1 MSEESPKVPVP
12 SSPVS
17 LKVHNPTGVFEV
29 RQMHAPRL
37 PDLNGRTIA
46 ELSNGGWQDQRIFAE
61 VRRLI
66 TGKFPD
72 VKLLPYSEFPVGS
85 ERIDRESTI
94 DMLVA
99 RGAEAV
105 ITGNAA

>member
-1 MSEESPKVPVP
+1 MSDPSPSKPVP
-12 SSPVS
+12 PSSVS

-37 PDLNGRTIA
+37 SGLNGKTIA
-46 ELSNGGWQDQRIFAE
+46 ELSNGGWQDQRTFE
-61 VRRLI
+61 VIRRLI
-66 TGKFPD
+66 TEKFPD
-72 VKLLPYSEFPVGS
+72 AKIIPYSEFPIGS
-85 ERIDRESTI
+85 ERIDQESTI
-94 DMLVA
+94 DLVVA